1 MEEKE
6 ILKDTKKKEQYINK
20 FKEVFEIKDIKFDI
34 SQMPLLKYLM
44 DKFGEDLY
52 VMSDE
57 SIKLLKRKNKVF
69 EELEESLTE
78 EQKEKLEEYWDLE
91 SRISYEMEEQLFMYG
106 FILAQELENEK
117 NNVKKTTKTE

>member
-20 FKEVFEIKDIKFDI
+20 FKEVFEIKNIKFDI

-57 SIKLLKRKNKVF
+57 SIKLLKRKNKIF

-78 EQKEKLEEYWDLE
+78 EQKGKLEEYWDLE
-91 SRISYEMEEQLFMYG
+91 GRISYEMGEQLFMYG

-117 NNVKKTTKTE
+117 NNVKRSTKK